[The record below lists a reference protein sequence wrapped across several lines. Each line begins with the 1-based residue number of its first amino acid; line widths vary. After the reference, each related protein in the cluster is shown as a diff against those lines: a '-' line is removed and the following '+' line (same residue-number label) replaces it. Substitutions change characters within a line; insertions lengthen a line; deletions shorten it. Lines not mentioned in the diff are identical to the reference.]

1 MKLTVL
7 QSVYIKDNPQ
17 YLHECF
23 YSLANQ
29 TLPANKIVLVKDG
42 LLTPELDEVIYYWQD
57 KLPLQV
63 VGYEENK
70 GLAYALNYGLQ
81 YVDTDLVA
89 RMDSDDICYPD
100 RFEKQLEW
108 FKLNP
113 QGYILGTGI
122 EEFYQQNSSSVS
134 KKIRLYPKVTTRQ
147 NTILYKGTPIAHP
160 TVMIKTCVLKK
171 NLYNTNTKCNED
183 IELWFRLLMDDI
195 VFFTLQ
201 EPLLHFRV
209 TDTTLKR
216 RSKVKAWNEFC
227 IYFSS
232 LVKLNGFSIR
242 LIFPLLRFF
251 SRLLPTRIIKFLYF
265 SNIRISFFER

>member
-7 QSVYIKDNPQ
+7 QSVYKKDNPR

-23 YSLANQ
+23 YSIANQ

-42 LLTPELDEVIYYWQD
+42 VLTPDLEKVINDWQG

-63 VGYEENK
+63 VGYGENK

-81 YVDTDLVA
+81 YVDTELVA

-113 QGYILGTGI
+113 QGCILGTGI

-147 NTILYKGTPIAHP
+147 NTILYKSTPIAHP

-171 NLYNTNTKCNED
+171 FLYNTNTKYNED
-183 IELWFRLLMDDI
+183 IELWFRLLMADI

-201 EPLLHFRV
+201 EPLLHFRI
-209 TDTTLKR
+209 TDETLER

-251 SRLLPTRIIKFLYF
+251 TRLLPTRIIKFLYF
-265 SNIRISFFER
+265 SNIRTSFFVK